1 MRLIVTVDPSAS
13 LPAVEAA
20 LVAEG
25 ATVVDRM
32 ERLHLL
38 TVEAAE
44 GLLGRLGQVE
54 GVRGLSPE
62 GTLWAQPSA
71 APGSSWRSPLW
82 DAAG

>member
-1 MRLIVTVDPSAS
+1 MRLIATVDPSAS

-20 LVAEG
+20 LIAEG

-38 TVEAAE
+38 TVEVAD
-44 GLLGRLGQVE
+44 GLLERLGQIE
-54 GVRGLSPE
+54 GVRALSRE
-62 GTLWAQPSA
+62 GALWAHPSA